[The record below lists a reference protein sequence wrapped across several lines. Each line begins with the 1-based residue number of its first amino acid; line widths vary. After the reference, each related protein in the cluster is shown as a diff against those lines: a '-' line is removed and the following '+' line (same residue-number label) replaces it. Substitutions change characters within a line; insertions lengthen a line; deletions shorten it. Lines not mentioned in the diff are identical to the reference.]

1 MRKRVLTLLL
11 TAALAA
17 ALLAAPGSGAEARR
31 EMNLTDVPETAWY
44 YPYVK
49 DLYESG
55 IVDGFED
62 NTYRGEESI
71 AWGQAFKLIT
81 LAIGC

>member
-31 EMNLTDVPETAWY
+31 E
-44 YPYVK
+44 
-49 DLYESG
+49 
-55 IVDGFED
+55 
-62 NTYRGEESI
+62 
-71 AWGQAFKLIT
+71 
-81 LAIGC
+81 